1 MSIMFWENSKMLPKR
16 PINFFKL
23 ARCGQKTIF
32 KNNFLG
38 SGVRI
43 DWNGLPRNLEKTF
56 ENLTKSWK
64 SYKNPLD
71 NVAKMIYNYILRYD
85 E

>member
-1 MSIMFWENSKMLPKR
+1 MLPKR

-56 ENLTKSWK
+56 ENLTKS
-64 SYKNPLD
+64 
-71 NVAKMIYNYILRYD
+71 
-85 E
+85 